1 MFYGNLQRLCFC
13 AISLTK
19 AKSII
24 LTKTKSISTEFWIS
38 LKPSISQ
45 NKKASQLNFMPSDS
59 NKLGWTA
66 KIQQNRSSSLCIK
79 QMRSSQSLIS
89 VCSFIS
95 MEIPWQA
102 LSVYVCPVE
111 RSVYAFLCILY
122 FYVCGVCL
130 FEYVVCLS
138 MRSVYATLCIL
149 YFYNCVLSVCLS
161 MFCNFV
167 FSDACES
174 VWSPRDETFGCKEK
188 RCEFDRQY
196 MIEVI
201 VHYHYH
207 MLAFK
212 DLPVTMFG
220 SCRVM

>member
-1 MFYGNLQRLCFC
+1 MTLPHTSLITELCSTATCNVYVFVP
-13 AISLTK
+13 SVSQK
-19 AKSII
+19 PKSII

-59 NKLGWTA
+59 NKLGWMA

-102 LSVYVCPVE
+102 LSVYVCPMAGALCMPFC
-111 RSVYAFLCILY
+111 VYCASMCV
-122 FYVCGVCL
+122 VCVCL
-130 FEYVVCLS
+130 W
-138 MRSVYATLCIL
+138 M
-149 YFYNCVLSVCLS
+149 FYNCVLSVCLS

-174 VWSPRDETFGCKEK
+174 VWSPRDETDRETFGCKEK

-201 VHYHYH
+201 MHYHYH

-220 SCRVM
+220 SCPVM